1 MPDDDVATSPSG
13 AARPTASAAPVRPTH
28 PVRRAVLVAAA
39 ALVVLVWG
47 ATLEV
52 VCASAGG
59 GPDGSFVMTPP
70 CPAQITRSGAAVVA
84 AVVVLGA
91 LALLLATHRRP
102 WARRPGTGRALFAAF
117 VLVTVVTVVAAVFS
131 TGFAPAI

>member
-1 MPDDDVATSPSG
+1 MPDDVATSPSG
-13 AARPTASAAPVRPTH
+13 AARPTAPTAPVRPTH
-28 PVRRAVLVAAA
+28 PVRQAVLVAAA
-39 ALVVLVWG
+39 ALVVLVWS

-70 CPAQITRSGAAVVA
+70 CPAQINRTGAAVVA

-91 LALLLATHRRP
+91 LALLLTARRRP
-102 WARRPGTGRALFAAF
+102 WARRPGTERALFVAF
-117 VLVTVVTVVAAVFS
+117 VLVTALAVVAAIFS